1 MTELCVLWFLFPIVF
16 SYKIN
21 KHQDHIQITDREW
34 CLLAVREVENEIK
47 IKNSQ
52 LRIVRMPLQ
61 SLSNK
66 TNNTLSGDNSH
77 SHHFIKRYLFIYV
90 LSSNLMVE
98 ATIKKY
104 LT

>member
-1 MTELCVLWFLFPIVF
+1 MWFLFPIVF

-21 KHQDHIQITDREW
+21 KDHNHIQTAGRREW
-34 CLLAVREVENEIK
+34 CLLDVREVENGIK

-66 TNNTLSGDNSH
+66 TNNTLSGDRSH
-77 SHHFIKRYLFIYV
+77 SHRFIDNFCYV
-90 LSSNLMVE
+90 LSTNLF
-98 ATIKKY
+98 
-104 LT
+104 